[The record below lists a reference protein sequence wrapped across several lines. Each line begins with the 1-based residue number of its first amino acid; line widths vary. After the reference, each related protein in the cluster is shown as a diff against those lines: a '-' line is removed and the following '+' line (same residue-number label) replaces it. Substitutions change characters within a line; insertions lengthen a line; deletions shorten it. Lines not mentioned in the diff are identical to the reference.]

1 MKSFL
6 IIFSFAAL
14 LLGAVASVNTEK
26 NPIRVVQINAK
37 WNANNTRTDLS
48 RLSGCDYAF
57 GWLEDQP
64 KEIQQSLTSV
74 PVVVIYNKDIPAVQY
89 VADISLSL
97 KVPFDE
103 IQNKVLELK

>member
-6 IIFSFAAL
+6 IIFSFSAL

-26 NPIRVVQINAK
+26 NPIKVVQINAK
-37 WNANNTRTDLS
+37 WNAKNTRTDLAN
-48 RLSGCDYAF
+48 LSGCDYAF

-64 KEIQQSLTSV
+64 KEIQETVTSV
-74 PVVVIYNKDIPAVQY
+74 PVVVIYNKDVPAVQY

-97 KVPFDE
+97 RVPFDE
-103 IQNKVLELK
+103 IQNKVSELK

>member
-6 IIFSFAAL
+6 IVLSFAAV
-14 LLGAVASVNTEK
+14 LLGAVASVSTEK
-26 NPIRVVQINAK
+26 KPIRVVQINAK
-37 WNANNTRTDLS
+37 WNANNTRTDLVN
-48 RLSGCDYAF
+48 LSGCDYAF

-64 KEIQQSLTSV
+64 KEVQQSIMSV

-97 KVPFDE
+97 RVPFEE
-103 IQNKVLELK
+103 IQRKVEELK